1 MKCMLTFWYYI
12 PFVLTRNS
20 EVLKED
26 NRFLLSTIDESSK
39 RFAVDLYNSG
49 QISQLLLT
57 ERRLETTW

>member
-39 RFAVDLYNSG
+39 RFAVDWYNSG